1 MGQKKNSSTSNSIGA
16 VVVWLVLLSALAV
29 FFNYLLGNIYNP
41 NQKVISYVTETGQ
54 KEVILIRNRSGHYV
68 ANGKI
73 NDQSVTF
80 LLDTGATHVSVPQA
94 VAQRL
99 GLKEGRPINAQTAN
113 GIITTYTTLLDSISI
128 GNIVMHNVKGG
139 INPFMK
145 GDNILLGMGFLKHLE
160 LTQRN
165 DTLKISIP

>member
-99 GLKEGRPINAQTAN
+99 GLKEGRPINAQTA
-113 GIITTYTTLLDSISI
+113 
-128 GNIVMHNVKGG
+128 K
-139 INPFMK
+139 
-145 GDNILLGMGFLKHLE
+145 
-160 LTQRN
+160 
-165 DTLKISIP
+165 